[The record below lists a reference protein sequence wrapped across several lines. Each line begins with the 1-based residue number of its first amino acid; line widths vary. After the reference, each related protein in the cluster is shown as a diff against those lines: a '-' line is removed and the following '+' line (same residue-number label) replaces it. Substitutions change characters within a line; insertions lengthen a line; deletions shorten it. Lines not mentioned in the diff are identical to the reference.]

1 MRWNDRLFAAFW
13 LTCLLFTAWLTPPLM
28 APDEPMHLMR
38 ADQISRGGLVGA
50 ISEGGA
56 SGVVD
61 GAIAPF
67 FKIFRDYEN
76 AGAPPVPKEAYEAAR
91 KIRWRGEPW
100 AADFRNTAQ
109 YGPLPYLP
117 QAIGLGL
124 GRLFGLSLLDS
135 YYLARGLEMAAALA
149 LGALA
154 LRLSPWIR
162 PLGRIVLLLPMSLFL
177 TVSVSQDGML
187 IALGLLVAAI
197 AGRAIERG
205 EEPEPALYA
214 VAALAVATLA
224 MARLPYAT
232 LALLFLLKPM
242 RGRMAAAAFALVVLA
257 AGMWLWATA
266 DLHAAASYPV
276 PGKDIDAHRQLAWL
290 LQDPSRAWDLAT
302 DTLGDDQFSTFYL
315 RSTIG
320 NLGWLTLLLPLWAY
334 DWALLALGGGWL
346 AACFGA
352 RHLRPL
358 DMLMAWLAMGLA
370 VGGIFLGLYLTW
382 SEVGAGRIEGV
393 QGRYFLPL
401 LGFLPMLLPA
411 WPVWRGR
418 VTLVLGG
425 VAVLAALPQLY
436 ATFQTLEAAYR

>member
-1 MRWNDRLFAAFW
+1 MGWSDRLFAAFW
-13 LTCLLFTAWLTPPLM
+13 LVCLLCSAWLTPPLM
-28 APDEPMHLMR
+28 TPDEPTHLMR
-38 ADQISRGGLVGA
+38 ADQISRGELVG
-50 ISEGGA
+50 SVLEGGA

-91 KIRWRGEPW
+91 QIHWLGEPW
-100 AADFRNTAQ
+100 RADFRNTAQ

-117 QAIGLGL
+117 QALGLGL
-124 GRLFGLSLLDS
+124 GRLSGLSLLDS
-135 YYLARGLEMAAALA
+135 YYLARGLAMAAALA
-149 LGALA
+149 LGTWA

-162 PLGRIVLLLPMSLFL
+162 PLGRIVLLLPMSLYL
-177 TVSVSQDGML
+177 TASVSQDGIL

-197 AGRAIERG
+197 AGRAIKRG
-205 EEPEPALYA
+205 EAPEPALYA
-214 VAALAVATLA
+214 VAALAIATLA

-242 RGRMAAAAFALVVLA
+242 RGRRTVAAFAFVVLA

-266 DLHAAASYPV
+266 DLHAAASHPD
-276 PGKDIDAHRQLAWL
+276 PGKNIDAHRQLAWL
-290 LQDPSRAWDLAT
+290 LADPSRAWDLAT

-334 DWALLALGGGWL
+334 DWAFWALGSGWL

-352 RHLRPL
+352 RHLRPA
-358 DMLMAWLAMGLA
+358 DMLVTWLALGLA
-370 VGGIFLGLYLTW
+370 SGGIFLGLYLTW

-401 LGFLPMLLPA
+401 LGFLPLLLPA

-418 VTLVLGG
+418 GALLLG
-425 VAVLAALPQLY
+425 AAALLAALPPLY
-436 ATFQTLEAAYR
+436 AMLETLRLAYG